1 MQKAFNKFWMIVPL
15 IAIFLACCAGAI
27 NSKGP
32 LTDAAMVNAKGGILE
47 ERFFVPDG
55 YTRVKCDSG
64 SFGFYLRHLKMKPD
78 SSVVMLFDGQIK
90 PYKVHAAVIDLE
102 IGKRD
107 LQQCADACIRLRAE
121 YLRHVGKSSSIHFN
135 LTNGFRM
142 DYSKWKEGY
151 RLQVNGNKTSWV
163 KSASADDS
171 YASFRKYLDIVFTYA
186 GTLSVE
192 KEIKVVALKDIQPGD
207 IFVVGGSPG
216 HASMVADVA
225 QNAKGEKIF
234 LLCQGY
240 MPAQDIHVIL
250 NPNDKSLSPWY
261 SLAEGEALETM
272 EWRFGEYT
280 LGRFE

>member
-1 MQKAFNKFWMIVPL
+1 MKRSFKNFWFMVPM
-15 IAIFLACCAGAI
+15 IAIFLACCAGAL
-27 NSKGP
+27 NSSNQVAVPLMVDTKGTN
-32 LTDAAMVNAKGGILE
+32 LQERIL
-47 ERFFVPDG
+47 VPEG
-55 YTRVKCDSG
+55 YSRVTCDSS

-78 SSVVMLFDGQIK
+78 SSEVMLFDGQVK

-121 YLRHVGKSSSIHFN
+121 YLRHVGKYSSIHFN

-142 DYSKWKEGY
+142 DYSKWKGGY

-163 KSASADDS
+163 KSATADDS

-192 KEIKVVALKDIQPGD
+192 KEIKAVALKDIQPGD

-250 NPNDKSLSPWY
+250 NPNDKALSPWY
-261 SLAEGEALETM
+261 SLGEGEALETM

>member
-1 MQKAFNKFWMIVPL
+1 MIVV
-15 IAIFLACCAGAI
+15 FLSCSAGAL
-27 NSKGP
+27 NSNGLFP
-32 LTDAAMVNAKGGILE
+32 TPELLDRQGEILQD
-47 ERFFVPDG
+47 RILVPKG
-55 YTRVKCDSG
+55 YTRSKCDSG
-64 SFGFYLRHLKMKPD
+64 SFGYYLRHLKLKPD
-78 SSVVMLFDGQIK
+78 SSEVLLFDGKVK
-90 PYKVHAAVIDLE
+90 PYKVHAAVVDME

-121 YLRHVGKSSSIHFN
+121 YLRNVDKSSSIHFN

-151 RLQVNGNKTSWV
+151 RLQVNGNKTSWA
-163 KSASADDS
+163 KTAAADNS
-171 YASFRKYLDIVFTYA
+171 YASFRKYLDVVFTYA

-192 KEIKVVALKDIQPGD
+192 KEIKTISLVEIQPGD

-225 QNAKGEKIF
+225 ENERGEKIF

-240 MPAQDIHVIL
+240 MPAQDIHIIL
-250 NPNDKSLSPWY
+250 NPNDPSLSPWF
-261 SLAEGEALETM
+261 SLKEGEALETM
-272 EWRFGEYT
+272 EWTFSQYT